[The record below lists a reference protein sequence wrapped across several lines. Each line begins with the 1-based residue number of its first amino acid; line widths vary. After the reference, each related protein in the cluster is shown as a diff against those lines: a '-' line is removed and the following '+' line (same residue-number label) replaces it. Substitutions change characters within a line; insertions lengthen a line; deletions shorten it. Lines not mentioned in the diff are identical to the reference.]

1 MNVFADQLLKFIL
14 KKGSFLFLFIILSF
28 QVYGQT
34 KTNLELFFQLADSAA
49 NNLQMN
55 LKDEKNFQIDFVLGK
70 DYQVFQNSILS
81 HFPNKEIKDETGKIL
96 VHFALTDVKVEYSE
110 LERKGLF
117 GSLWIIRTLHF
128 SGNYSIN
135 SGTSLVKDFSYTA
148 KDELHYE
155 DVASVENSSFPFTQ
169 GKIPVEPFFSSLL
182 EPAIALGSA
191 AAAVYIFF
199 TARSK

>member
-1 MNVFADQLLKFIL
+1 MNDFVNHLLKFIF
-14 KKGSFLFLFIILSF
+14 KRGSFLSLFIVLSL

-49 NNLQMN
+49 NNLLIN
-55 LKDEKNFQIDFVLGK
+55 LNGEKDFKIDFVLGK

-81 HFPNKEIKDETGKIL
+81 HFPNNGIKDEAGKIL
-96 VHFALTDVKVEYSE
+96 IHFALTDIKVEYSE
-110 LERKGLF
+110 PERKSLF
-117 GSLWIIRTLHF
+117 GSLWIKRTLHF

-148 KDELHYE
+148 NDELPYE
-155 DVASVENSSFPFTQ
+155 NVTSVENSSFPFTQ